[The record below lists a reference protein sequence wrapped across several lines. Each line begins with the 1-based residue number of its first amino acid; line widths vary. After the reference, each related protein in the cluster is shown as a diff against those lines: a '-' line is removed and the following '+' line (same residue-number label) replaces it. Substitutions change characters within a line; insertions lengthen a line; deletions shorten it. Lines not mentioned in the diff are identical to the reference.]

1 MIDKLLLWSAP
12 ATLGLLVLVTLLPL
26 VPAGAWWVRVWDFPR
41 LQIVFLLLLPLGL
54 TVGHALRNP
63 FHSQHAAML
72 VVIAA
77 VAAWQLTHVAPFTPL
92 WRHEVPDATDDAA
105 TTFKL
110 LTANIDYKNRRYD
123 DVLAMFL
130 EEDPDL
136 LLVVEVDKKWA
147 TALTPLDE
155 RYPHRAG
162 VVRDKGLGI
171 VLWSRLPLNDPE
183 VRHLVSDERASIFAT
198 VELSDGAP
206 LRFVGIHP
214 TPPGLRESH
223 AERKHAEEDG
233 DDDDD
238 RHDSR
243 VRDAE
248 LVLVAREARRDH
260 EPRWI
265 VTGDFNDVAWSHT
278 TRLFQ
283 DLSAL
288 KDPRRGRAL
297 MNTYPIKWP
306 PCRFPIDHVFVS
318 DGLHLA
324 SMNRV
329 MTPGSDHFAIQATFA
344 LAERDHTAPDASAE
358 DHEEAEELVD
368 EGKED
373 AAERESV
380 APE

>member
-1 MIDKLLLWSAP
+1 MIDKLLLWSSL
-12 ATLGLLVLVTLLPL
+12 ATLGLLALVTLLPL
-26 VPAGAWWVRVWDFPR
+26 VPSGAWWVRVWDFPR
-41 LQIVFLLLLPLGL
+41 LQIVFLLLLPLAL

-63 FHSQHAAML
+63 FHSQHAVML

-77 VAAWQLTHVAPFTPL
+77 VAAWQLTHVATFTPL
-92 WRHEVPDATDDAA
+92 WRTEVPDAAVGASDTV
-105 TTFKL
+105 TL
-110 LTANIDYKNRRYD
+110 LTANVDYESRRYD
-123 DVLAMFL
+123 DVLSMFL

-136 LLVVEVDKKWA
+136 LLVIEVDEKWA
-147 TALTPLDE
+147 AALAQLDE
-155 RYPHRAG
+155 RYPHRVG
-162 VVRDKGLGI
+162 VVREEGLGI
-171 VLWSRLPLNDPE
+171 VLWSRLSLTDPE
-183 VRHLVSDERASIFAT
+183 VRHLVSDRRASIFAM
-198 VELSDGAP
+198 VELPGGEP

-223 AERKHAEEDG
+223 GEKKRSEADG
-233 DDDDD
+233 DSSDD

-260 EPRWI
+260 QPRWI

-283 DLSAL
+283 DLSDL

-297 MNTYPIKWP
+297 MNTYPTKLP

-324 SMNRV
+324 AMNRLL
-329 MTPGSDHFAIQATFA
+329 TPGSDHFAIRATFA
-344 LAERDHTAPDASAE
+344 VAQRDRTAPNASAE
-358 DHEEAEELVD
+358 DHQEAKEIVD
-368 EGKED
+368 EGKAD
-373 AAERESV
+373 AAKKES
-380 APE
+380 ADRD